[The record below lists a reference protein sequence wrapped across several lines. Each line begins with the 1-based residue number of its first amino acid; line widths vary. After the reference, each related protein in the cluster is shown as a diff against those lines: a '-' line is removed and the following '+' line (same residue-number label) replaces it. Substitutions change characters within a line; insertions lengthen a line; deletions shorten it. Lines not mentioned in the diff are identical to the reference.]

1 MQEGLKIKKE
11 KMRLWEGDLDEK
23 PVSHSGSAFSGVKR
37 ADAAEAARPR

>member
-23 PVSHSGSAFSGVKR
+23 PVTQAVRSVV
-37 ADAAEAARPR
+37 